1 MSGATLITGATGFIG
16 LQVADLLLGRGVEVI
31 VVVRA
36 QDDDAARER
45 IIAALRMLHD
55 RVPSKY
61 PGLLTA
67 VAGDMTLPKL
77 GLSADNWQMVLSRS
91 ERIIHSAAVIEFT
104 LELEQARS
112 INLAGTKNIA
122 ELACALHAAGDLR
135 KYVHVSTAYV
145 CGDHAGSF
153 SEDQLD
159 VGQSFSNSYE
169 QSKLEAEQLIS
180 RLPDDLPRAVVRPS
194 VVVGEWQSGWT
205 SAFNVL
211 YWPLRAFTKG
221 WIPYV
226 PVAGGEPRLDV
237 VTVDYVA
244 AAICEILMRD
254 DASGTFHLT
263 SGPRTLSLAK
273 LAKVAAELSSVPPA
287 RFVSPDEM
295 AGLLPGLD
303 TAQIQTL
310 ENLAVF
316 QPYIASKAK
325 FDDRRTRHLLATRIQ
340 PRRLEPALG
349 RLVEF
354 ALASRWGKRPVTR
367 QQARARTAKIAA
379 WQP

>member
-16 LQVADLLLGRGVEVI
+16 LQIADLLLGRGEEVV

-36 QDDDAARER
+36 PDDDAARGR
-45 IIAALRMLHD
+45 IIAALKMLHD
-55 RVPSKY
+55 RVPSGY
-61 PGLLTA
+61 QGLLTA
-67 VAGDMTLPKL
+67 VAGDITLPKL
-77 GLSADNWQMVLSRS
+77 GLDTGNWQMVLSRC
-91 ERIIHSAAVIEFT
+91 ERIVHSAAAIEFT
-104 LELEQARS
+104 LELEHARS

-122 ELACALHAAGDLR
+122 ELASALHASGNLR

-153 SEDQLD
+153 CEDQLD
-159 VGQSFSNSYE
+159 VGQEFSNSYE
-169 QSKLEAEQLIS
+169 QSKLESEQFVS

-221 WIPYV
+221 WIPYI
-226 PVAGGEPRLDV
+226 PVADDEPRLDV

-244 AAICEILMRD
+244 AATCEILLRD
-254 DASGTFHLT
+254 DALGTFHLT

-273 LAKVAAELSSVPPA
+273 LARVAAELSSTPPA
-287 RFVSPDEM
+287 RFVSPGEM
-295 AGLLPGLD
+295 ARLLPGLGN
-303 TAQIQTL
+303 AQIQTL
-310 ENLAVF
+310 QNLAVF
-316 QPYIASKAK
+316 QPYMASKAK
-325 FDDRRTRHLLATRIQ
+325 FNDRRTRQLLATLIE

-349 RLVEF
+349 RLVGF
-354 ALASRWGKRPVTR
+354 ALSSRWGKRPVTR

-379 WQP
+379 